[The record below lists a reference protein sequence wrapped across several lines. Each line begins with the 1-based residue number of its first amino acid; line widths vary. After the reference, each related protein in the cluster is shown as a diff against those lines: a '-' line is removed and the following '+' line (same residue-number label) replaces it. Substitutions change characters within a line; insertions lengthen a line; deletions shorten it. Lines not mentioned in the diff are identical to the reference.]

1 MALIMLLKA
10 AKNHGVSSLRVFG
23 DSKLV
28 VSQISRQ
35 WKINLPHLRLL
46 AREAWDLAEGMDI
59 SYNWIPREENK
70 RADMLSNEGIDGA
83 K

>member
-1 MALIMLLKA
+1 MIPAQTLSSIESTSA
-10 AKNHGVSSLRVFG
+10 RPPVSIAK
-23 DSKLV
+23 V

-59 SYNWIPREENK
+59 TYSWIPREENK